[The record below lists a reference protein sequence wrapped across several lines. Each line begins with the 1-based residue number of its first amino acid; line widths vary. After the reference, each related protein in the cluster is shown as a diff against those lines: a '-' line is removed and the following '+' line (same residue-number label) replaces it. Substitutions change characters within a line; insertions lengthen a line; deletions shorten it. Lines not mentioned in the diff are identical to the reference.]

1 MLYDSKNCEK
11 GASTYPSKI
20 QFVTEC
26 FMTQEMCDKA
36 VNRCFFGFDS
46 IPYNH
51 KTQEMGD
58 SVVFEDPFSI
68 EYCPYKYKTQRISGK
83 AVNDS

>member
-1 MLYDSKNCEK
+1 M
-11 GASTYPSKI
+11 
-20 QFVTEC
+20 
-26 FMTQEMCDKA
+26 
-36 VNRCFFGFDS
+36 FFGFDS

-58 SVVFEDPFSI
+58 SVVFEDPFPI